1 MIEELL
7 HISCNKQRL
16 NGQEREE
23 KARQAI
29 SQHLG
34 VSDLCWAS
42 CWRLLVY
49 FKFFVHST
57 GIYSCAYICLV
68 TPSQSSTVPVGH
80 CEQPVHLLCE
90 THIAASST
98 TFKLIGL
105 SLPGGVWFLAFY
117 QGPYI
122 CRQCC
127 FVLILAVVELCVVF
141 VDPWFDEA
149 L

>member
-7 HISCNKQRL
+7 HISCNRQRL

-23 KARQAI
+23 KARPAI
-29 SQHLG
+29 RQHLG

-49 FKFFVHST
+49 FQIFCSFNW
-57 GIYSCAYICLV
+57 YLFLCLYLFSNSNLEFNSPGCSHRP
-68 TPSQSSTVPVGH
+68 TQ
-80 CEQPVHLLCE
+80 HLLCE